1 MNGLVVGAL
10 ISVVFGIGG
19 WFLDTNGLMKQPAY
33 FALYGFCFGMGAAFA
48 VAGVFK

>member
-10 ISVVFGIGG
+10 IAAVFGIGG
-19 WFLDTNGLMKQPAY
+19 YVLDTSGLMNQPAY